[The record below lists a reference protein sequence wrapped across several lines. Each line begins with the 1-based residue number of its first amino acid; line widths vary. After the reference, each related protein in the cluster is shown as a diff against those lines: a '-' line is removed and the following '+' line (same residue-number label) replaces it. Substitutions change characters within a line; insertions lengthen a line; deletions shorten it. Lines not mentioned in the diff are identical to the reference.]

1 MLRIGRSSGFTLVEL
16 LVAVAVIA
24 VGMVFVLGAFSQCM
38 SSLTIAERMV
48 TANGLLNAKIW
59 EDNLALK
66 ASNGS
71 ETGEWSEVFTAPYEG
86 FRWTHVVGDVAA
98 DFGNETLVVQEN
110 LNQDLWKISWTQGK
124 IAKDVSVTRYVKKK
138 KKEKEK
144 E

>member
-1 MLRIGRSSGFTLVEL
+1 MMLRIGRSNGFTLVEL

-38 SSLTIAERMV
+38 SSLTTAERMV
-48 TANGLLNAKIW
+48 IANDLLNAKIW

-66 ASNGS
+66 ANNGS
-71 ETGEWSEVFTAPYEG
+71 ETGEWSEGFPAPDTG

-98 DFGNETLVVQEN
+98 DFGNETLVVQGT

-138 KKEKEK
+138 KKE
-144 E
+144 